1 MNNGH
6 DGDTCSMSCVL
17 TEEATEEIKQLL
29 GSRDYYVN
37 IDDKMTFS
45 LKDDIINLML
55 ASFTS

>member
-1 MNNGH
+1 
-6 DGDTCSMSCVL
+6 MSCVL